1 MVTLNLKVIGIV
13 AVAVYI
19 ITKYFIFGL
28 IPVLI
33 LGAVAFWA
41 VQKWGTVRGN
51 TSNQYPHLQMDHRSS
66 SHRPGTQVHKPGSYR
81 SYDHRSH
88 SIYDPI
94 PEVVP
99 LTLVLTSGYIF
110 FLYLYRNDTLVF
122 LLVWDDNPITLV
134 FNIYLLRKLIPIREI
149 KSLY

>member
-51 TSNQYPHLQMDHRSS
+51 TSN
-66 SHRPGTQVHKPGSYR
+66 
-81 SYDHRSH
+81 
-88 SIYDPI
+88 
-94 PEVVP
+94 
-99 LTLVLTSGYIF
+99 
-110 FLYLYRNDTLVF
+110 
-122 LLVWDDNPITLV
+122 
-134 FNIYLLRKLIPIREI
+134 
-149 KSLY
+149 